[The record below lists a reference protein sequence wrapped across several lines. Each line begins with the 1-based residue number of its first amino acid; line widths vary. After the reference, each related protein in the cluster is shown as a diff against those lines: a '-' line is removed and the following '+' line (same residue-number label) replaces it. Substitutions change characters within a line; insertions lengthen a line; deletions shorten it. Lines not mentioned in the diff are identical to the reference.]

1 MKDKLGGRT
10 MVEIASLRPKTYS
23 SLRGDKEEKKIAKK
37 VFQKTKKL
45 T

>member
-10 MVEIASLRPKTYS
+10 IVEIASLKPKTYS
-23 SLRGDKEEKKIAKK
+23 SLTGDNEEKKIEKK
-37 VFQKTKKL
+37 VLQKTKKL